1 MKKTELKPGTPLTIV
16 FENEINQPN
25 AHYLKATVY
34 DCDDALVTT
43 SQTSPALQ
51 SIFLNRKVLVTYLV
65 RTATRTLRFGFAG
78 LLFGLVDDYL
88 MSSGNETQ
96 ALLIKRLHRAETMDF
111 RLYFRISPPAG
122 SDLSLFWEEKK
133 VSLMDI
139 SLGGAKFIYQLNH
152 PFLPGQAVKF
162 KLLIGDKIFDVDGII
177 RRVHRPHRNRP
188 GQRLQQVSVEFRHW
202 DKKMERSLGEAI
214 LEIERSLLTKGAG

>member
-16 FENEINQPN
+16 FEKEINQPN

-111 RLYFRISPPAG
+111 
-122 SDLSLFWEEKK
+122 
-133 VSLMDI
+133 
-139 SLGGAKFIYQLNH
+139 
-152 PFLPGQAVKF
+152 
-162 KLLIGDKIFDVDGII
+162 
-177 RRVHRPHRNRP
+177 
-188 GQRLQQVSVEFRHW
+188 
-202 DKKMERSLGEAI
+202 
-214 LEIERSLLTKGAG
+214 